1 MKESVYIINDG
12 ELKRKNNTLY
22 FDNKEESKYIPV
34 NDIEELY
41 ILGEVTISKKA
52 LELCTKQ
59 HIILH
64 FYNYHDYYVG
74 SYYPREHYNSGYMVL
89 KQAEYYLDIDKR
101 RILAEKFIV
110 GSAKNILQVLKYYKS
125 RGKKLEEIINKI
137 NEYLSQLEA
146 MDNIEQMMA
155 IEGNIRETYYKAFDI
170 ILESEVFGFDKRTK
184 RLPQNRLNSLISFG
198 NTLLYT
204 LVLSEIYHT
213 HLDPRIGYLHSTNN
227 RRFTLNLDVAEIFKP
242 ILVDRLILTLISKK
256 MLCAKHFDVR
266 PEGVLLNEEGK
277 KIYIEKWNEKLKT
290 TIKHKK
296 LNREVS
302 YKTLIRMELYKLQK
316 HCMGEEEY
324 GPYKSNW

>member
-110 GSAKNILQVLKYYKS
+110 GSAKNIGS
-125 RGKKLEEIINKI
+125 IIF
-137 NEYLSQLEA
+137 LVGL
-146 MDNIEQMMA
+146 
-155 IEGNIRETYYKAFDI
+155 T
-170 ILESEVFGFDKRTK
+170 
-184 RLPQNRLNSLISFG
+184 ISP
-198 NTLLYT
+198 Y
-204 LVLSEIYHT
+204 
-213 HLDPRIGYLHSTNN
+213 
-227 RRFTLNLDVAEIFKP
+227 RFTLTSASLDMNLRQYLEIFIPTVKNS
-242 ILVDRLILTLISKK
+242 RT
-256 MLCAKHFDVR
+256 
-266 PEGVLLNEEGK
+266 VLF
-277 KIYIEKWNEKLKT
+277 
-290 TIKHKK
+290 
-296 LNREVS
+296 S
-302 YKTLIRMELYKLQK
+302 YRRV
-316 HCMGEEEY
+316 
-324 GPYKSNW
+324 